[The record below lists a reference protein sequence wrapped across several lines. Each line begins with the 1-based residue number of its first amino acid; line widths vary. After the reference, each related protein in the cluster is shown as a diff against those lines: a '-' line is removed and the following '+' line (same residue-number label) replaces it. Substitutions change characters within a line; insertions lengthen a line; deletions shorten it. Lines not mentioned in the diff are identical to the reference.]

1 MHNVES
7 PLPTTTPTTARAR
20 VRLRPEN
27 PAPAEGR
34 LSPDPSEDFMRHPFA
49 SALRRATLTLT
60 LLCAGLATLPAAE
73 AANGPSDN
81 RQQAAAM
88 TEQLLQLQRRLDR
101 AASAERAPLLQQLQ
115 QQAAERQNLL
125 AELAGSDPAAALRA
139 SLPEAQQGKL
149 AREVLDK
156 VERPQQIEGT
166 LEVIYEDARDGK
178 HRLRHFVTTPF
189 GERFELSFGRNA
201 PHQGNGRKVR
211 LDGVLFGQKQ
221 NGSDGVLALE
231 DGASNVV
238 WLDNAGTSTTLDVTP
253 SVQYSLGEQKT
264 LMILVNF
271 SDKPDQPWT
280 PSQAQDMFNTLDSYI
295 RENSAGRTWLTGG
308 VAGWY
313 TIALSSTVCDPYTL
327 RNQAQGAAMQAGYN
341 MANYDRLIYVFPQ
354 NGCGFAGSGSVGG
367 KPTDAFINAE
377 FNLHNLAHEFGH
389 NLGLDHAHALDCG
402 ATTLGS
408 TCDSIVYG
416 DTLDVLGYYAGEGHY
431 NAFNKER
438 LGWLKSSEILT
449 VGSSGS
455 YTVVPYADLAS
466 SGVRVL
472 KVAKPNDPSSW
483 YYVNFHQP
491 VGFEAQLLDG
501 STVNAAN
508 VTGGVTVIQANSSN
522 SYSELL
528 DMTPGSGGLVSD
540 WYDPALDQGLSF
552 TDTTAGVTL
561 TTTWADSQKAQVDV
575 QFSGSASCVQNAPS
589 VQIGAP
595 VTQWGNAGQTLSY
608 TVQLTNNDS
617 SACSGRSFNL
627 QNSLPSGW
635 SARFASASLSPAPGQ
650 SASTSLAVTSAS
662 AAAAAYYDL
671 SVSTTQAPANTAT
684 LTYVVQAGTTNH
696 PPVAQNDQAS
706 LTSLAPLTIAVLA
719 NDSDPDGDKLSV
731 VAVTQGAKG
740 TVRINS
746 DGTLTYTPGKS
757 FKSSDQFGYT
767 ISDGQTTASATV
779 SVSLAT
785 TTTSTS
791 GGKGKP

>member
-1 MHNVES
+1 
-7 PLPTTTPTTARAR
+7 
-20 VRLRPEN
+20 
-27 PAPAEGR
+27 
-34 LSPDPSEDFMRHPFA
+34 MRHPFA

-60 LLCAGLATLPAAE
+60 LLCAGLGAMPTAE
-73 AANGPSDN
+73 ANGA

-101 AASAERAPLLQQLQ
+101 ASAEQRTQLLQQLQ
-115 QQAAERQNLL
+115 QQAAARQNLL

-139 SLPEAQQGKL
+139 SLPEAQQRQL
-149 AREVLDK
+149 PREVLDK
-156 VERPQQIEGT
+156 VERPLQIEGT
-166 LEVIYEDARDGK
+166 LEVSYEDYPGGE

-189 GERFELSFGRNA
+189 GERFALSFARNA

-211 LDGVLFGQKQ
+211 LDGVLFGQAQ
-221 NGSDGVLALE
+221 HGSDSLLALE
-231 DGASNVV
+231 DGTSNVV

-253 SVQYSLGEQKT
+253 AVQYSLGEQKT

-280 PSQAQDMFNTLDSYI
+280 PSQAQDMFNTLDAYI
-295 RENSAGRTWLTGG
+295 RENSAGRTWLSGG

-313 TIALSSTVCDPYTL
+313 TIALSSTVCDSYTL
-327 RNQAQGAAMQAGYN
+327 RNEAQGAAMQAGYN
-341 MANYDRLIYVFPQ
+341 LGNYDRLIYVFPQ
-354 NGCGFAGSGSVGG
+354 NACGYAGSGSVGG
-367 KPTDAFINAE
+367 KPTDAFINAQ
-377 FNLHNLAHEFGH
+377 FDLHNLAHEFGH

-402 ATTLGS
+402 ATSLGS
-408 TCDSIVYG
+408 SCDSIVYG

-438 LGWLKSSEILT
+438 LGWLQTSEILT
-449 VGSSGS
+449 VSNSGNYS
-455 YTVVPYADLAS
+455 LVPYADLAS

-472 KVAKPNDPSSW
+472 KVAKPNDPNNW
-483 YYVNFHQP
+483 YYVDFHQP

-501 STVNAAN
+501 STVNVAN
-508 VTGGVTVIQANSSN
+508 ITSGVTVRQAGSN

-540 WYDPALDQGLSF
+540 WFDPALDQGLSF
-552 TDTTAGVTL
+552 TDPTAGVTL

-575 QFSGSASCVQNAPS
+575 QFAASASCVQNAPS
-589 VQIGAP
+589 VQVGAP

-617 SACSGRSFNL
+617 SACAARSFAL

-635 SARFASASLSPAPGQ
+635 STRFASASLTLAPGQ

-662 AAAAAYYDL
+662 SAAAAYYDL
-671 SVSTTQAPANTAT
+671 GVSTTQAPANSAT
-684 LTYVVQAGTTNH
+684 LTYVVQAGSGNQ

-706 LTSLAPLTIAVLA
+706 LTSIVPLSIAVLA

-740 TVRINS
+740 AVKINS
-746 DGTLTYTPGKS
+746 DGTLTYTPSKS

-767 ISDGQTTASATV
+767 ISDGQNTASATV
-779 SVSLAT
+779 SVSLAS

-791 GGKGKP
+791 NGKGKP

>member
-1 MHNVES
+1 
-7 PLPTTTPTTARAR
+7 
-20 VRLRPEN
+20 
-27 PAPAEGR
+27 
-34 LSPDPSEDFMRHPFA
+34 MRHPFA

-60 LLCAGLATLPAAE
+60 LLCAGLAAMPAAN

-101 AASAERAPLLQQLQ
+101 VSGSERASLLQQLQ
-115 QQAAERQNLL
+115 QKAAERQHLL
-125 AELAGSDPAAALRA
+125 AELAAANPAAALRA
-139 SLPEAQQGKL
+139 SLPEARQRL
-149 AREVLDK
+149 LPREVLAQ
-156 VERPQQIEGT
+156 VERPLQLEGT
-166 LEVIYEDARDGK
+166 LEVIYEDAPDGR
-178 HRLRHFVTTPF
+178 HRLRHFVATPF
-189 GERFELSFGRNA
+189 GERFELSFGRHA

-211 LDGVLFGQKQ
+211 IDGVLFAAPQG
-221 NGSDGVLALE
+221 GDGVLAVE
-231 DGASNVV
+231 DGTSNVA
-238 WLDNAGTSTTLDVTP
+238 WLDNAGTSTSLDITP

-271 SDKPDQPWT
+271 SDNPDQPWT
-280 PSQAQDMFNTLDSYI
+280 PAQGQDLFNTLDAYI

-313 TIALSSTVCDPYTL
+313 TIALSSTVCDSYTL

-341 MANYDRLIYVFPQ
+341 MANYDRLIYVFPK
-354 NGCGFAGSGSVGG
+354 NACGYAGSGSVGG

-377 FNLHNLAHEFGH
+377 FTLHNLAHEFGH

-472 KVAKPNDPSSW
+472 KIAKPNDPTNA

-501 STVNAAN
+501 TKVNVAN
-508 VTGGVTVIQANSSN
+508 VTSGVTVIQANSGN

-540 WYDPALDQGLSF
+540 WNDPALDQGLSF
-552 TDTTAGVTL
+552 SDASAGVTL
-561 TTTWADSQKAQVDV
+561 TTTWTDSQKAQVDV
-575 QFSGSASCVQNAPS
+575 QFAGSASCVQNAPS
-589 VQIGAP
+589 VQVGAP

-608 TVQLTNNDS
+608 AVQLTNNDS
-617 SACSGRSFNL
+617 SACSARSFNL

-635 SARFASASLSPAPGQ
+635 SAQFASASLSLAPGQ
-650 SASTSLAVTSAS
+650 SASTSLAVTSAGS
-662 AAAAAYYDL
+662 AAAAYYDL
-671 SVSTTQAPANTAT
+671 GVSTTQAPAISAT

-696 PPVAQNDQAS
+696 PPVAQNDQTS
-706 LTSLAPLTIAVLA
+706 LTSIAPATVAVLA

-746 DGTLTYTPGKS
+746 DGNLTYTPGKS
-757 FKSSDQFGYT
+757 FKTSDQFGYT
-767 ISDGQTTASATV
+767 ISDGQSTASATV

-791 GGKGKP
+791 GGGKGKP